1 MSSTQPLERGQKTE
15 LVRRRGTIPKNSIL
29 AVWNT
34 TIGKKFVMAIT
45 GAVLVAFVVVHM
57 LGNLKMFAGAAD
69 IDAYALFLRQ
79 AGMPELGYG
88 DLLWVV
94 RVVLVICVV
103 LHILAA
109 YQLTLISHAARPIGY
124 AKKKNIRTTYS
135 ALLMRWS
142 GVLIVA
148 FVIFHIFHFTLGDV
162 GFGSAGY
169 IHLGVYHNVIAAFH
183 IWWISLIYI
192 VAMIALGLHIDHGVW
207 SGCQTIGWT
216 TGKNTRWI
224 RNASRALAI
233 IIAGGFILIPV
244 SVMTGWVH

>member
-1 MSSTQPLERGQKTE
+1 MSSVPQIERTQTPQRS
-15 LVRRRGTIPKNSIL
+15 RRKGTIPKNSIL
-29 AVWNT
+29 ALWST

-57 LGNLKMFAGAAD
+57 LGNLKAFAGAAD
-69 IDAYALFLRQ
+69 VDSYALFLRQ
-79 AGMPELGYG
+79 VGMPELGYG

-109 YQLTLISHAARPIGY
+109 YQLTLISRAARPIGY
-124 AKKKNIRTTYS
+124 AKKKNIHTTYS

-169 IHLGVYHNVIAAFH
+169 IKLGVYHNVIAAFH

-192 VAMIALGLHIDHGVW
+192 VAMLALGLHIDHGVW

-216 TGKNTRWI
+216 TPKNTIWI
-224 RNASRALAI
+224 RNASRTLAI
-233 IIAGGFILIPV
+233 IVAGGFILIPV
-244 SVMTGWVH
+244 AVMTGWLH